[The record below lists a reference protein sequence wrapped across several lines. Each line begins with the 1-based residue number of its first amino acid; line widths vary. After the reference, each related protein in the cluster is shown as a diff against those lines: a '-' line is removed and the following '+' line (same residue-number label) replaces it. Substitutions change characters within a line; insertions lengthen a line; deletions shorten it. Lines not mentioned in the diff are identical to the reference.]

1 MAKTDTLHIR
11 IEPSVK
17 EKAEETLSELGL
29 SISDAINVFLRQVI
43 INDGIPFEIRK
54 ANYNRITLKAMDDA
68 KKQKNVSETFDNVDE
83 MFDELDK

>member
-83 MFDELDK
+83 MFEELDK

>member
-83 MFDELDK
+83 MF